1 MLSVRLAKNSI
12 FHSVGAV
19 AGMCMTFVNGMG
31 RRNSSW
37 RNTRGLSTIFHILSY
52 PGDTMPKS
60 VERFLET
67 DWVTKLLMTAF
78 IALLTWNLKT
88 TYDLSLTVKE
98 IQSSSAVIDDNVER
112 RLEGIE
118 EDLRVIKND

>member
-1 MLSVRLAKNSI
+1 
-12 FHSVGAV
+12 
-19 AGMCMTFVNGMG
+19 
-31 RRNSSW
+31 
-37 RNTRGLSTIFHILSY
+37 
-52 PGDTMPKS
+52 MPKT

-88 TYDLSLTVKE
+88 TYDLSLAVKE

-118 EDLRVIKND
+118 EDLRIIKND

>member
-1 MLSVRLAKNSI
+1 
-12 FHSVGAV
+12 
-19 AGMCMTFVNGMG
+19 
-31 RRNSSW
+31 
-37 RNTRGLSTIFHILSY
+37 
-52 PGDTMPKS
+52 MPKT

-88 TYDLSLTVKE
+88 TYNLSLTVKE
-98 IQSSSAVIDDNVER
+98 IQSSSTVIDDNVER

-118 EDLRVIKND
+118 KDLRIIKND

>member
-1 MLSVRLAKNSI
+1 
-12 FHSVGAV
+12 
-19 AGMCMTFVNGMG
+19 
-31 RRNSSW
+31 
-37 RNTRGLSTIFHILSY
+37 
-52 PGDTMPKS
+52 MPKT

-67 DWVTKLLMTAF
+67 DWVTKILMTAF

-88 TYDLSLTVKE
+88 TYDLSLAVKE

-118 EDLRVIKND
+118 EDLRIIKND

>member
-1 MLSVRLAKNSI
+1 
-12 FHSVGAV
+12 
-19 AGMCMTFVNGMG
+19 
-31 RRNSSW
+31 
-37 RNTRGLSTIFHILSY
+37 
-52 PGDTMPKS
+52 MPKT

-88 TYDLSLTVKE
+88 TYNLSLTVKE
-98 IQSSSAVIDDNVER
+98 IQSSSTVIDDNVER